1 MTVVAGLRRGLVEQ
15 HKGSVHL
22 LLQRVAGR
30 AGDVFMSPLQREC
43 CLVVIEKRRL
53 PFIGVMAPGA
63 IVCARAKLIGVRILV
78 AIRASNRSLGEL
90 DVRHGPFHSGR
101 AVTVDASH
109 SAMGTDKRKV
119 CRRMIKLR

>member
-1 MTVVAGLRRGLVEQ
+1 MA
-15 HKGSVHL
+15 S
-22 LLQRVAGR
+22 R
-30 AGDVFMSPLQREC
+30 AGDVFMPSLQQKC
-43 CLVVIEKRRL
+43 CLVMIEKRRL
-53 PFIGVMAPGA
+53 PLIRIVATGA
-63 IVCARAKLIGVRILV
+63 IVCASAKLIGMRVLV
-78 AIRASNRSLGEL
+78 AVCAPHRSLGEL